1 MNLVNSD
8 MHILTAYNQH
18 ELSSDNDTYLYQELC
33 QSEVPS
39 LCKRGNIT
47 PIFKKGKKKEDLGS
61 CRPFNLTSV
70 PCKITEQI
78 LLETMLR
85 HTENDT
91 VAGES

>member
-1 MNLVNSD
+1 MSLVNSD

-47 PIFKKGKKKEDLGS
+47 PIFKKVKKKRDLG
-61 CRPFNLTSV
+61 N
-70 PCKITEQI
+70 
-78 LLETMLR
+78 
-85 HTENDT
+85 
-91 VAGES
+91 